1 MSKALRP
8 RVLIPFV
15 VVVFFF
21 GAALTFRNKLAA
33 DRQGDWI
40 HPKCGDLITG
50 VEVTGALESFE
61 SDRFGPPQI
70 ADKWDFKIS
79 MMAPEG
85 AEVKKGR
92 PILAFDI
99 QDLQRRLDE
108 KSAESDEALKQIE
121 KKRSDLALRTKDERL
136 RLSEAEARMRK
147 TALKL
152 EAPDDI
158 IGVKERKQVEIDF
171 AIAKREVAS
180 IKTRLRALESAAS
193 AEIILLESKQKEAAA
208 IVERTQAAIRSMKIE
223 APRDGTVIYVINF
236 RGDKKKVGDNCWR
249 MERVLEIPDLNRM
262 LAKGDVDEVDAGKV
276 TVGQRVSFRLDA
288 HPDDLFHG
296 TITRAGRTVQQKQN
310 TRDPMKVLRVEIAL
324 DRTDPAKM
332 RPGMR
337 FKGTIEL
344 SRVKSALLVPRK
356 AIFVSDDGPVVYRR
370 GLFSVEKVLVQLGGE
385 NEESVEVKKGVV
397 ASDRVLLTRTEEKE
411 QKRS

>member
-8 RVLIPFV
+8 KILIPLV
-15 VVVFFF
+15 VVIFFF

-33 DRQGDWI
+33 DRQGEWV
-40 HPKCGDLITG
+40 HPKKGDLIAG

-92 PILAFDI
+92 QILAFDT

-147 TALKL
+147 TQLKL

-158 IGVKERKQVEIDF
+158 IGVKERKQVEIDY

-180 IKTRLRALESAAS
+180 IKTRLSALERAAS

-208 IVERTQAAIRSMKIE
+208 IVASTQAAIQSMRVV
-223 APRDGTVIYVINF
+223 APRDGTVIYVTNF

-262 LAKGDVDEVDAGKV
+262 LGKGDVDEVDAGKV
-276 TVGQRVSFRLDA
+276 AVGQRVSFRLDA
-288 HPDDLFHG
+288 HPDDVFNG
-296 TITRAGRTVQQKQN
+296 TITRASRTVQQKQN

-324 DRTDPAKM
+324 DRTDPVKM

-344 SRVKSALLVPRK
+344 SRVKNALLVPRK
-356 AIFVSDDGPVVYRR
+356 AIFVSDNGPVVYRR
-370 GLFSVEKVLVQLGGE
+370 GLFSVDTVPVELGRE
-385 NEESVEVKKGVV
+385 NEETVEVKKGLV
-397 ASDRVLLTRTEEKE
+397 AADRILLTKTEEKD